1 MTNAP
6 RITNLCYPRGSV
18 VYAKFEKNSEYY
30 YLNMRPLI
38 VVSIQNQMFDSL
50 TVIGCGSRDRPG
62 IEVSLFN
69 HRLGH
74 WIGNHQFSVA
84 QPYAIFSIIASQIV
98 EFHGVIDPWTMDAID
113 RAMAFHLGLSKEVPP
128 YMQDIY
134 NDIMK
139 PAYSMGTEENT
150 QLKDPHQFGSTNETS
165 RSFVKIPSKTAKT
178 YDNGKPYPKKNE
190 PAKFKPNVNTVEKVQ
205 KRIKRKEKELAKE
218 KLNITSDMIEE
229 EEVNTTPEVPEI
241 ETPEPETPLYE
252 EPVEIEFTATT
263 KASVKNTRIGTAN
276 LYVPD
281 EEDEDNCMFDDTLL
295 SIVASMNDY
304 DRLKFIIR
312 KAEPGKYGDHQNIS
326 VYANQIGQ
334 IRKAIEYTYGLTNG
348 SFAAKM
354 KDRLCHQQ
362 RNFRFLSNFERVAC
376 IIYGTPAQLGLSN
389 AIWSDVARS
398 VIRENRL
405 VFEDGRSWRNLQN
418 FEALKKVYQ
427 GSKKK

>member
-113 RAMAFHLGLSKEVPP
+113 KAMAFHLGLSKEVPP

-134 NDIMK
+134 KDMMA

-150 QLKDPHQFGSTNETS
+150 QLKDPHQFGSVNEQT
-165 RSFVKIPSKTAKT
+165 RTFLKIPSKMANT

-190 PAKFKPNVNTVEKVQ
+190 PVKFKPNVNTTEKVQ
-205 KRIKRKEKELAKE
+205 KRIKRKEKELLKE
-218 KLNITSDMIEE
+218 KLNITSDMTD
-229 EEVNTTPEVPEI
+229 EVKEPITPEVPEI
-241 ETPEPETPLYE
+241 ETPEPETPLCE
-252 EPVEIEFTATT
+252 EPVTIEFTATT
-263 KASVKNTRIGTAN
+263 KNSVKNKRIGTAD
-276 LYVPD
+276 LYIPD
-281 EEDEDNCMFDDTLL
+281 EDDDNCIYDDTLL
-295 SIVASMNDY
+295 NIVASMNEY

-312 KAEPGKYGDHQNIS
+312 KAEAGKYGDHQQIS

-348 SFAAKM
+348 SFASKM

-362 RNFRFLSNFERVAC
+362 RNFRFLSNFEKVAC
-376 IIYGTPAQLGLSN
+376 IIYGTPDQLGLSQ
-389 AIWSDVARS
+389 AIYNDVAKS

-405 VFEDGRSWRNLQN
+405 VFEDGRSWRNLAN
-418 FEALKKVYQ
+418 FDALKKIYQ
-427 GSKKK
+427 GTKKK